1 MSGYLKNIYIKVL
14 LLSLMVFPMFIGG
27 CAADKEGGFSIYLT
41 RDDIPPS
48 RMEALS
54 HVVIANS
61 PLISEDDVIYYN
73 VQTHELKL
81 TPEAFGRVSELDV
94 PTSGRS
100 FLVCVDKS
108 PVYWGAFWVSYSS
121 QSFDG
126 VTIWKPLGSEIAEIV
141 TIELGYP
148 SSSFYGGE
156 DPRDNET
163 VLQSLDK
170 AGKLIIAISLDDID
184 KLPSSFKGYELYSW
198 QKEGEWHFTLI
209 TGTNRSKYMEEIVS
223 EEDVISEI
231 GWIKVHVIGIEE
243 IKTVMA
249 KLPSGESVFWYA
261 GLMESVN
268 GTDIVLDYPPQS
280 VISEIEEFAAGL
292 GLELVVP

>member
-54 HVVIANS
+54 HVEIANS

-126 VTIWKPLGSEIAEIV
+126 VTIWKPLGSELAEIV

-170 AGKLIIAISLDDID
+170 AGKLITAISLDDID

-198 QKEGEWHFTLI
+198 QKAGEWHFTLI

-249 KLPSGESVFWYA
+249 KLPPGESVFWYA
-261 GLMESVN
+261 GLMESVS
-268 GTDIVLDYPPQS
+268 GTDLVLDYPPQS